1 MCHAWALWPATAEL
15 CPIDP
20 RALIFGVIAGRAELL
35 PIEPRALI
43 CGFIIGDVD
52 TEVHFSSGNK
62 RINKD
67 IDIRIE
73 RVIEDGEDL
82 TNVVVRGNG
91 DITREELE
99 KELERM
105 LEKQGIDK
113 SKTKLKVEMEI
124 NS

>member
-1 MCHAWALWPATAEL
+1 MK
-15 CPIDP
+15 IDMKS
-20 RALIFGVIAGRAELL
+20 LFLGVLL
-35 PIEPRALI
+35 GGTTVLLSM
-43 CGFIIGDVD
+43 FILGDVD
-52 TEVHFSSGNK
+52 TEVHFSPGNK

-73 RVIEDGEDL
+73 RVMEDGEDL
-82 TNVVVRGNG
+82 TNVVVKGNG

-105 LEKQGIDK
+105 LEQQGIDK

>member
-1 MCHAWALWPATAEL
+1 MK
-15 CPIDP
+15 IDIKS
-20 RALIFGVIAGRAELL
+20 LFLGSFLGITTVLLFMVILGNV
-35 PIEPRALI
+35 
-43 CGFIIGDVD
+43 G
-52 TEVHFSSGNK
+52 TEVHFGSGNK

-73 RVIEDGEDL
+73 RAIEDGEDL
-82 TNVVVRGNG
+82 TNVIVKGNG
-91 DITREELE
+91 DVTREELE

-105 LEKQGIDK
+105 LEIQGIDK

>member
-1 MCHAWALWPATAEL
+1 MKSLFL
-15 CPIDP
+15 GF
-20 RALIFGVIAGRAELL
+20 LLGIASVLL
-35 PIEPRALI
+35 FMFTVGNE
-43 CGFIIGDVD
+43 D

-73 RVIEDGEDL
+73 RVMEDGDDL
-82 TNVVVRGNG
+82 TNVVVKGKG

>member
-1 MCHAWALWPATAEL
+1 MK
-15 CPIDP
+15 IDIKS
-20 RALIFGVIAGRAELL
+20 LFLGVLLGIASVLL
-35 PIEPRALI
+35 FMFTVGNE
-43 CGFIIGDVD
+43 D

-67 IDIRIE
+67 IDLRIE
-73 RVIEDGEDL
+73 SVMEDGDDL
-82 TNVVVRGNG
+82 TNVVVKGKG

>member
-1 MCHAWALWPATAEL
+1 MNRSDSMKIDMKSLFLGALLGGTT
-15 CPIDP
+15 
-20 RALIFGVIAGRAELL
+20 VLL
-35 PIEPRALI
+35 FM
-43 CGFIIGDVD
+43 FILGNED

-62 RINKD
+62 RISRD

-73 RVIEDGEDL
+73 RVLEDGEDL
-82 TNVVVRGNG
+82 TNVVVKGKG

-124 NS
+124 DS

>member
-1 MCHAWALWPATAEL
+1 MKIDMKSLFLGVLLGVAT
-15 CPIDP
+15 
-20 RALIFGVIAGRAELL
+20 VLL
-35 PIEPRALI
+35 SM
-43 CGFIIGDVD
+43 FILGDVD

-62 RINKD
+62 HINKD

-73 RVIEDGEDL
+73 RAMEDCEDL
-82 TNVVVRGNG
+82 TNVVVKGNR

-99 KELERM
+99 IELERM